1 LEATLKTV
9 LIKLL
14 LILSLTA
21 ISFGATIG
29 TITSNGRFEMEGAT
43 IWNRGTLLEG
53 SRVTTGVAAS
63 RLFLDSGSSF
73 KLGTSSSARVYANRV
88 LLETGTLEGT
98 LPSSFHLETAKLGL
112 RVEGDQARAQ
122 LRVGE
127 GGKILIASIAGEL
140 NVRGPRGVL
149 VARLQEGNAL
159 EMSAS
164 AGGATASMK
173 VTGTLKHKDG
183 RYTLTDELTGVT
195 SELRGDILAKWAG
208 KRVVITGD
216 LLEGAKPVE
225 GAAYVVLVKDADN
238 AAAAAL
244 TPGKAGGVGV
254 SKLTK
259 VVVVAGIAVA
269 GGVTAGV
276 VSAGEDT
283 QETVSPQP

>member
-9 LIKLL
+9 LIKFL
-14 LILSLTA
+14 LILSLTT

-63 RLFLDSGSSF
+63 RLQLDSGSSF
-73 KLGTSSSARVYANRV
+73 KLGTASSARVYANRV
-88 LLETGTLEGT
+88 LLESGTLEGT
-98 LPSSFHLETAKLGL
+98 LPSSFQLETAKLGL

-122 LRVGE
+122 VRVGD
-127 GGKILIASIAGEL
+127 GGRILIASIAGEL

-164 AGGATASMK
+164 TGGATASMK

-183 RYTLTDELTGVT
+183 KYTLTDELTGVT

-238 AAAAAL
+238 AAAAAV
-244 TPGKAGGVGV
+244 PSAAKAGAA
-254 SKLTK
+254 KLTK

-276 VSAGEDT
+276 VSAGEET
-283 QETVSPQP
+283 PETVSPQP

>member
-1 LEATLKTV
+1 
-9 LIKLL
+9 
-14 LILSLTA
+14 
-21 ISFGATIG
+21 
-29 TITSNGRFEMEGAT
+29 MEGAT

-63 RLFLDSGSSF
+63 RLQLDSGSSF
-73 KLGTSSSARVYANRV
+73 KLGTASSARVYANRV
-88 LLETGTLEGT
+88 LLESGTLEGT
-98 LPSSFHLETAKLGL
+98 LPSSFQLETAKLGL

-122 LRVGE
+122 VRVGD
-127 GGKILIASIAGEL
+127 GGRILIASIAGEL

-164 AGGATASMK
+164 TGGATASMK

-183 RYTLTDELTGVT
+183 KYTLTDELTGVT

-238 AAAAAL
+238 AAAAAV
-244 TPGKAGGVGV
+244 PSAAKAGAA
-254 SKLTK
+254 KLTK

-276 VSAGEDT
+276 VSAGEET
-283 QETVSPQP
+283 PETVSPQP